1 MKTESTPARSLRVLG
16 ARDILAALDGNEL
29 ATIDAVAAAYLTHRA
44 GRTSLPPSLFLRFG
58 EERPDRIIAL
68 PAWLDDASPIAGM
81 KWIASFPGNVVQG
94 IDRAS
99 ATLIVN
105 STETGRPIA
114 VLESSIISARRTAAS
129 AALAARELHGAE
141 ETRLGIVGCGLINFE
156 VARFARAALPK
167 LSTLV
172 LSDLLPERAEQFAAR
187 VDAELPGLKCEIVD
201 SNAALFGRT
210 PLVSLATVA
219 STPHIDAV
227 EGWGPETTLL
237 HVSLR
242 DLSTGLILEADNV
255 VDDVDHVLKARTS
268 VHLAEMESGRRDF
281 IRCTLADVLAG
292 AEPPR
297 VPGKPLV
304 FSPFGMGVLDLA
316 VARQALSAEGTV
328 VPDFLPPSW
337 RRD

>member
-1 MKTESTPARSLRVLG
+1 MKSDSTPSRSLRVLG
-16 ARDILAALDGNEL
+16 AGDILAALDGAEQ

-44 GRTSLPPSLFLRFG
+44 GRSSLPPSLFLRFA
-58 EERPDRIIAL
+58 EDRADRIIAL
-68 PAWLDDASPIAGM
+68 PAFLDDEAPIAGL
-81 KWIASFPGNVVQG
+81 KWIASFPGNVEQG

-114 VLESSIISARRTAAS
+114 ILESSIISARRTAAS

-141 ETRLGIVGCGLINFE
+141 RGSLGLVGCGLINFE
-156 VARFARAALPK
+156 VARFARAALPE

-172 LSDLLPERAEQFAAR
+172 LFDLLPERAEQFAAR
-187 VDAELPGLKCEIVD
+187 VDAELPGLKCEIVG

-219 STPHIDAV
+219 STPHIAHV
-227 EGWGPETTLL
+227 AGWGPETTLL

-242 DLSTGLILEADNV
+242 DLSTRLVLEADNV
-255 VDDVDHVLKARTS
+255 VDDVEHVLKARTS
-268 VHLAEMESGRRDF
+268 VHLAELETGRRDF

-297 VPGKPLV
+297 IAGKPLV

-316 VARQALSAEGTV
+316 VARQALSAPGTV
-328 VPDFLPPSW
+328 VPDFLPASW